1 MAKRKTKPEPVKE
14 PVVEPKVAEKPIV
27 EPKEVAKVTS
37 PKWIKVTPEELD
49 RIQKD
54 HKLMGYKP
62 STGEALVK

>member
-1 MAKRKTKPEPVKE
+1 MAKRKVKPEPVKE
-14 PVVEPKVAEKPIV
+14 VVKEPEAIKPV
-27 EPKEVAKVTS
+27 KEVVTG